1 MEVISMKR
9 ERLPWALGWASLG
22 IGLTELAFAEGIC
35 RVLGLS
41 KYRADRVRALGLRE
55 LASGW
60 GLLREPQ
67 RRDWVWARVAGDAM
81 DLTLLAVTFG
91 KPRANRLWQG
101 VITAAV
107 AGVTLVD
114 LYAALRRSAPLARS
128 VTPSL
133 GMDVGRGV
141 PAESWRGS
149 GLAEDVGV
157 NGSRGEEGEPEEVR
171 QRMMDEAAKRLGLPE
186 VKEPG
191 VSR

>member
-1 MEVISMKR
+1 MKR

-91 KPRANRLWQG
+91 KPRASRVWQG

-114 LYAALRRSAPLARS
+114 LYAALRPGAPLARS
-128 VTPSL
+128 AAPSL
-133 GMDVGRGV
+133 GKDVGRGV

-149 GLAEDVGV
+149 GLAEDMGV
-157 NGSRGEEGEPEEVR
+157 NGSRGEEGESEEVR

-191 VSR
+191 VSH

>member
-1 MEVISMKR
+1 MKR

-91 KPRANRLWQG
+91 KPRANRVWQG

-128 VTPSL
+128 ESAAPSL
-133 GMDVGRGV
+133 GTNGGRGV

-149 GLAEDVGV
+149 GLAEDVGL

-191 VSR
+191 VSH

>member
-1 MEVISMKR
+1 MKR

-41 KYRADRVRALGLRE
+41 KHRAGRVRALGLRE
-55 LASGW
+55 LASAW
-60 GLLREPQ
+60 GLLREPE

-91 KPRANRLWQG
+91 KPRANRVWQG

-114 LYAALRRSAPLARS
+114 LYAATRREVALPRS
-128 VTPSL
+128 RAAAPSL
-133 GMDVGRGV
+133 GMDVGSGV

-149 GLAEDVGV
+149 GLAEDVGL
-157 NGSRGEEGEPEEVR
+157 NGSRGEEGESEEVR
-171 QRMMDEAAKRLGLPE
+171 QRMMDEAAKSLGLPE
-186 VKEPG
+186 LKEPG

>member
-1 MEVISMKR
+1 MKR

-22 IGLTELAFAEGIC
+22 IGLTELVFAEGIC
-35 RVLGLS
+35 RVLGVS

-60 GLLREPQ
+60 GLLREPE

-91 KPRANRLWQG
+91 KPRAHRVWQG

-107 AGVTLVD
+107 AGVTRVD
-114 LYAALRRSAPLARS
+114 LYAALRRAAPLRRS
-128 VTPSL
+128 KAAAPSL
-133 GMDVGRGV
+133 GMDVGRGA

-157 NGSRGEEGEPEEVR
+157 NDARGDAGESEEAR
-171 QRMMDEAAKRLGLPE
+171 QRMMDEAARTLGLPE
-186 VKEPG
+186 V
-191 VSR
+191 

>member
-1 MEVISMKR
+1 MKR

-91 KPRANRLWQG
+91 KPRASRVWQG
-101 VITAAV
+101 VLTAAV
-107 AGVTLVD
+107 AGVTIVD
-114 LYAALRRSAPLARS
+114 LYAALTRAAPLRRSKAVA
-128 VTPSL
+128 PSL
-133 GMDVGRGV
+133 GMDVGRDV

-157 NGSRGEEGEPEEVR
+157 NGARGDAGASEEAR
-171 QRMMDEAAKRLGLPE
+171 QRMMDEAARRLGLPE
-186 VKEPG
+186 V
-191 VSR
+191 